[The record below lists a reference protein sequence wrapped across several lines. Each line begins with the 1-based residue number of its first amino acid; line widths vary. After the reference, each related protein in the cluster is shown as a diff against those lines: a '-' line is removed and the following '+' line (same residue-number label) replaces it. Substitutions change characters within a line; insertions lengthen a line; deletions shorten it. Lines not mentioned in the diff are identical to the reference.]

1 MSVKRFFQIFLI
13 VFFISVFLALMIT
26 STAQISLKTSAMPSR
41 ALPHIVIDAGHGG
54 EDGGAVNGEVLEKT
68 INLSIAKNTCDYL
81 RFLGFETEMT
91 RTDDQDL
98 STEGENTKERKY
110 NDMKKRLQIFNASQN
125 NVVMSIHQNQFSD
138 ISSHGTQVF
147 YSPNHENSLRLAD
160 AIKHSVTA
168 QLQPENERKS
178 KPAGKEI
185 FLLKNA
191 TVPAVIVECGF
202 LSNPAEREKLIQDSY
217 QKEISFAV
225 TTGFL
230 DYWNTN

>member
-1 MSVKRFFQIFLI
+1 MANTGIIKKRI
-13 VFFISVFLALMIT
+13 VCPKCNETTVARLHT
-26 STAQISLKTSAMPSR
+26 SINVTNYKDLR
-41 ALPHIVIDAGHGG
+41 
-54 EDGGAVNGEVLEKT
+54 EKT
-68 INLSIAKNTCDYL
+68 MDESLFKWKCQSCGYSARLTYPVL
-81 RFLGFETEMT
+81 
-91 RTDDQDL
+91 
-98 STEGENTKERKY
+98 Y
-110 NDMKKRLQIFNASQN
+110 NDMKKRLQIFNAAQN
-125 NVVMSIHQNQFSD
+125 NVVMSIHQNQFSNT
-138 ISSHGTQVF
+138 SSHGTQVF

-168 QLQPENERKS
+168 QLQPENERQS

-217 QKEISFAV
+217 QKDISFAI